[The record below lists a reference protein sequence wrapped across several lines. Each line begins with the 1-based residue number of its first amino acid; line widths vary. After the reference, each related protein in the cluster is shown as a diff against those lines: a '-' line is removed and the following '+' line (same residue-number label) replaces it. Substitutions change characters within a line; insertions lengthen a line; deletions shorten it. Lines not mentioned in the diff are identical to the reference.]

1 MGAAG
6 DMLMAA
12 LYELLPDK
20 QPFLETMN
28 RLIPGLKVTP
38 EESVKCGVVGTHMSV
53 TFRGEEEGEAFLA
66 HVYGHAHHHDHQHEH
81 DHEHHH
87 DLDHEHEH
95 AHHHEHDHEHH
106 HDDGHAHAHDHDH
119 GHHHDHDH
127 DHDHVHGS
135 LEEIGHLIRHLE
147 LPEPVKA
154 ETKAVYDSIAE
165 AESRVHGV
173 PMTQVHFHEVG
184 TVDAVADVAGVCLLM
199 HLLQPEQVLASPVHV
214 GSGQVRC
221 AHGLLPVPAPAT
233 ALLLEGIPIEGGS
246 IKGELCTPTGA
257 ALLKRFVSKFCPM
270 PVMTLEKTG
279 YGMGKKD
286 FEAANCVRALWGDT
300 QEGAGDVVELRCNLD
315 DMTPEALGFAQERLW
330 EAGALDVYT
339 VPVGMKKNRPGVLL
353 VTLCRLPQ
361 RESML
366 ELLFRH
372 TSTLGVREVA
382 CRRSTLTRREEV
394 EETPYGSVRVKVS
407 EGWGVVRK
415 KPEYEDLARIARE
428 LGLSIGEVRE
438 KLGK

>member
-1 MGAAG
+1 MKTLYLSCEMGAAG

-12 LYELLPDK
+12 LYELLPEK
-20 QPFLETMN
+20 QPFLDTMN
-28 RLIPGLKVTP
+28 RLIPGLTVTP
-38 EESVKCGVVGTHMSV
+38 EESVKCGILGTHMTV

-66 HVYGHAHHHDHQHEH
+66 HVYGHDHDH

-87 DLDHEHEH
+87 DHDHDQNDHEHT
-95 AHHHEHDHEHH
+95 HDH
-106 HDDGHAHAHDHDH
+106 A
-119 GHHHDHDH
+119 
-127 DHDHVHGS
+127 HGS

-147 LPEPVKA
+147 LPEAVRA
-154 ETKAVYDSIAE
+154 DVKAVYDSIAE

-173 PMTQVHFHEVG
+173 PVTQVHFHEVG
-184 TVDAVADVAGVCLLM
+184 AVDAVADVAGVCLLM
-199 HLLQPEQVLASPVHV
+199 HFLHPEQVLASPVHV

-233 ALLLEGIPIEGGS
+233 ALLLEGIPVYGGS
-246 IKGELCTPTGA
+246 VKGELCTPTGA
-257 ALLKRFVSKFCPM
+257 ALLKHFVSKYCPM

-300 QEGAGDVVELRCNLD
+300 QDGAGDVVELRCNLD
-315 DMTPEALGFAQERLW
+315 DMTPEALGYAQEKLW
-330 EAGALDVYT
+330 EGGALDVYT

-353 VTLCRLPQ
+353 VTLCRLEQ

-366 ELLFRH
+366 KLIFKH

-382 CRRSTLTRREEV
+382 CSRSTLTRREEM
-394 EETPYGSVRVKVS
+394 EETPYGIVRVKVS
-407 EGWGVVRK
+407 EGWGVVR
-415 KPEYEDLARIARE
+415 
-428 LGLSIGEVRE
+428 
-438 KLGK
+438 